1 MRDAGKGTG
10 HQTLGENDAIA
21 AVFHDHKEPIA
32 IIDLRLP
39 NFGPQN
45 WGFRSKCTREGKQT
59 VWRRRQSQA
68 NYSPVTNS
76 EKYREIR
83 EEAVNLT
90 GLASKPC
97 APV

>member
-45 WGFRSKCTREGKQT
+45 WGFRSKCTREGK
-59 VWRRRQSQA
+59 
-68 NYSPVTNS
+68 PVCVAVDPVASEPLSTKNS
-76 EKYREIR
+76 EKYRE
-83 EEAVNLT
+83 NSNNFLSL
-90 GLASKPC
+90 G
-97 APV
+97 